1 LNNNQRSEDQPKISI
16 LMAMYNAE
24 KYVAQSIGTC
34 LSQTYQNWELL
45 VVDDCSSDKS
55 TEVVESF
62 NDSRIKLFSL
72 DANSGPAAARNL
84 ALENATGDW
93 ITTLDADDGY
103 HSERLS
109 ELMTL
114 AVKNGSSYIY
124 CDRLQAWPADREI
137 TSSEIGKLASNRSP
151 KYEELQVGDWLLK
164 GKGVKP
170 FFNSALFAEKKIK
183 YNENLRGPEDTVFLV
198 ELCVKNNVPLMLSN
212 SKNYIYRETRG
223 SLSKRGTAQA
233 FAISKSLDQMAS
245 YIEQVPNLENILR
258 ILRKRNQSLIK
269 FLQLKETY
277 QVAGLIKSV
286 VFLSHNPFLVRFAT
300 IRLSQK
306 LVFEIRRLLVAS

>member
-1 LNNNQRSEDQPKISI
+1 LNINQGNKEQPKISI
-16 LMAMYNAE
+16 LMALFNAE
-24 KYVAQSIGTC
+24 SYVAQSIGTC
-34 LSQTYQNWELL
+34 LDQTYWNWELL
-45 VVDDCSSDKS
+45 IVDDCSSDKS

-103 HSERLS
+103 HSGRLS

-114 AVKNGSSYIY
+114 AVQNGASYIY

-137 TSSEIGKLASNRSP
+137 TNSETGKLASNRSP
-151 KYEELQVGDWLLK
+151 KFKELQVGDWLLK
-164 GKGVKP
+164 GKGAQP

-198 ELCVKNNVPLMLSN
+198 ELCVKNKAPLMLSN

-223 SLSKRGTAQA
+223 SLSKRGMAQA
-233 FAISKSLDQMAS
+233 FAISKSLDLMAS
-245 YIEQVPNLENILR
+245 YIEQAPHLERILR
-258 ILRKRNQSLIK
+258 ILRKRNQILIK
-269 FLQLKETY
+269 FLELKETY
-277 QVAGLIKSV
+277 QVTGLIKSV
-286 VFLSHNPFLVRFAT
+286 VFLSHNPFLLRFVT

-306 LVFEIRRLLVAS
+306 LVFETRRLLAH